1 LDIIFAN
8 NKIRKSC
15 RNAIGKL
22 KRRLDDISAS
32 ENMSTLELLPGR
44 LHALRENKSGLWA
57 MDLEHPLRLILEPA
71 ADPLPL
77 SKDGWLDLK
86 KITAVKIIKVEDY
99 HGK

>member
-8 NKIRKSC
+8 NKIRKAC
-15 RNAIGKL
+15 QNASGKL

-32 ENMSTLELLPGR
+32 ENMSILELLPGR
-44 LHALRENKSGLWA
+44 LHALKENKKGLWA
-57 MDLEHPLRLILEPA
+57 LDLDHPYRLIFEPVG
-71 ADPLPL
+71 DPLPV